1 MEDLPDEV
9 LESILGK
16 VNPYEDAENCALVCS
31 RWRRVMLVVRQRRKG
46 RFMSGLLSGSLCVSK
61 GRKAE
66 KILRIAKR
74 YSHSAIYYDKG
85 LFVFGGCTSTSTTF
99 NDLWRLDLSTR
110 TWMRTSSTGRYPSP
124 KACAS
129 LVLYEEELYL
139 FGGWSSLSPYRL
151 IGSWKLLNELHVY
164 NPLLN
169 KWTLFEESSESRAPP
184 CSAGHTASIHG
195 EAMIVFGGLQ
205 KSAAIG
211 NFSSSNDIWIFNI
224 PLKSWSILPP
234 TPMRPQPRF
243 GHSQIKLSEEHLLII
258 GGCDSN
264 GVFHDVWLFDM
275 SKEPWKWYRCEVA
288 NPQYGANDSWCH
300 PACKVDDYVVILC
313 MNNVNPKD
321 SSNGRQWN
329 INPDL
334 RRGMN
339 RGDGAFWHHNRRR
352 EDFADPVPEPPS
364 NEVVQG
370 HIIRPDPYGERM
382 KAFTIPVNRSN
393 IVPTRKSLETRQK
406 QLDVLKKMEDRL
418 LKFKA
423 QEQQRSNCGQTD
435 SSKKLVLHILDIS
448 KAISNRVVSWLQIKT
463 SYAYQSPEETLLY
476 SLVTCRS
483 ELVMFG
489 GIQMEASSARSA
501 TPDQTKE
508 SVSNTTYYFSPF
520 HEII

>member
-1 MEDLPDEV
+1 MVRITSFRDIIYKSPSPLYAFFLAVIIKGMEDLPDEV

-211 NFSSSNDIWIFNI
+211 NFS
-224 PLKSWSILPP
+224 K
-234 TPMRPQPRF
+234 
-243 GHSQIKLSEEHLLII
+243 EHLLII

-300 PACKVDDYVVILC
+300 PAF
-313 MNNVNPKD
+313 
-321 SSNGRQWN
+321 SNGRQWN

-382 KAFTIPVNRSN
+382 KAFTIPVNRSKH
-393 IVPTRKSLETRQK
+393 VPTRKSLETRQK

-423 QEQQRSNCGQTD
+423 QETTEN
-435 SSKKLVLHILDIS
+435 